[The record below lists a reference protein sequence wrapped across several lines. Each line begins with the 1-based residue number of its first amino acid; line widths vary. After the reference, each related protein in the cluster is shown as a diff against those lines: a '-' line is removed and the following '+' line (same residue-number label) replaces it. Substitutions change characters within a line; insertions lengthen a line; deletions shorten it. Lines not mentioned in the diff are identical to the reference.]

1 MDILTFKEQV
11 EAKHGPFALVPLKVL
26 VEEKGIDTEVPVSF
40 LSDYRGMSLA
50 IMWESIGIEN
60 FESLGLAGIYYTT
73 WDNMKYDEE
82 ELAIIIQDEGRPV
95 VVLKA

>member
-11 EAKHGPFALVPLKVL
+11 EDKHGPFAQVPLKVL
-26 VEEKGIDTEVPVSF
+26 VEEKEIDMDIPVSF

-50 IMWESIGIEN
+50 IMWESVGIEN

-73 WDNMKYDEE
+73 WDNMKYNEE
-82 ELAIIIQDEGRPV
+82 ELAIHIQDEGRPTV
-95 VVLKA
+95 IIKA